1 MPNVQALPR
10 GRIGREVLALLMGAP
25 GQQLHT
31 REIARRV
38 SADAHPVQRA
48 LEQLLQAGILE
59 SRRLGNLRLWSV
71 NERSQLVPAVRE
83 LLRRTAGVAE
93 RLRVVLSEIRG
104 IHLAFL
110 FGSYAAGEDRPGSD
124 IDLFVVGTPDWD
136 QLSRA
141 LAATG
146 DAVARE
152 INPVV
157 WRLDELE
164 RPTPMQQRFL
174 SRLLRRPR
182 IWILGDDD
190 ELERIRAGV
199 GTAVVRGEA
208 RPPRG
213 HRRRERAKA
222 ARSR

>member
-1 MPNVQALPR
+1 MPNVDALPR
-10 GRIGREVLALLMGAP
+10 GRIAREVLALLMSAP

-38 SADAHPVQRA
+38 GADAHPVQRA
-48 LEQLLQAGILE
+48 LEQLLQAGVVE

-71 NERSQLVPAVRE
+71 NERSELVPAMRDV
-83 LLRRTAGVAE
+83 LRRTAGVAE
-93 RLRVVLSEIRG
+93 RLRVVLSGIRG
-104 IHLAFL
+104 IYLAFL
-110 FGSYAAGEDRPGSD
+110 FGSYASGEDRPGSD

-164 RPTPMQQRFL
+164 RPTPTQRRFL
-174 SRLLRRPR
+174 SRLLHRPR

-190 ELERIRAGV
+190 ELERTRAPV
-199 GTAVVRGEA
+199 GTPLVRSEA
-208 RPPRG
+208 RAPRG
-213 HRRRERAKA
+213 RGRRERTKA